1 MFIFLSLQQVVNDG
15 DDTSD
20 ESVESEWDNDDE
32 HGTDDEEEED
42 SENGWLFLAAKLT
55 SLYHRQLPLYSN

>member
-1 MFIFLSLQQVVNDG
+1 MRDG
-15 DDTSD
+15 DDTCD
-20 ESVESEWDNDDE
+20 ESVESEWDDDE

-55 SLYHRQLPLYSN
+55 SLHYMQLPLYSN